1 MQEKVAAERRYHTFI
16 LLMLSGGFMGAYS
29 YYLKGGVFAN
39 AETANLLIFAMHIS
53 QGSFT
58 EAARVLIP
66 ISTFF
71 IGTFFSEMFKDKLK
85 HCWPS
90 LLIFCEIIL
99 LAFLAL
105 LPENAPFT
113 IFHVMIALISSMQY
127 NTFREARG
135 VQLSTLFCT
144 AHLRG
149 GGSCLYN
156 AVRTKDRTAYKKT
169 FYHIGMILTFIA
181 GAMLCSFSSRVLMS
195 RTIALAIIPLFF
207 VLIEVQKDRR
217 NNAKHSRQPDADNL

>member
-58 EAARVLIP
+58 EGSFTDAAKVLVP

-85 HCWPS
+85 HRWPS
-90 LLIFCEIIL
+90 LLIFSEIIL

-135 VQLSTLFCT
+135 VQMSTLFCT

-156 AVRTKDRTAYKKT
+156 AVSKKDRTAYKKA

-207 VLIEVQKDRR
+207 VLIEVQKDRK
-217 NNAKHSRQPDADNL
+217 NSGKHGT